1 MSLDAAWALR
11 WIELAAADV
20 AEQRDYLVDLDR
32 AIGDG
37 DHGENM
43 DRGFRAA
50 VEALSEA
57 QPGSVAEVLKTVAK
71 TLMSTVGG
79 AAGPLYGTAFLRASK
94 AAGGGDLDGVGVAA
108 VIEGALSGIQARGK
122 ATTGEKTMVDA
133 WTPALETA
141 RAVAEAGGDA
151 GVVLEAA
158 ATAAEAGAAATEPL
172 RATKGRASYLGERSI
187 GHLDPGAVSTS
198 LILRAAVRARRMH
211 KDAAFLKSVLVP
223 GGSVPAEEI
232 CQVLAQ
238 DEPFAPL
245 FANTALF
252 AAAQAGAEIRFV
264 TNDLTLSDGM
274 RMFAPTGSAEESN
287 TGLCVLAAHEK
298 YDILITG
305 DLSQNEEYRLLSQN
319 ELRGIE
325 LLVAGHHGAAT
336 STSDALL
343 AQTGARTV
351 ILSVGADN
359 SYGHPAAQT
368 LARIQNAGAA
378 IYRTDEMGTIV
389 IRGGN

>member
-43 DRGFRAA
+43 DRGFKAA
-50 VEALSEA
+50 VEALGQA

-133 WTPALETA
+133 WTPALEAA
-141 RAVAEAGGDA
+141 RAAAESGSDPAA
-151 GVVLEAA
+151 VLEAA
-158 ATAAEAGAAATEPL
+158 ATAAEAGAAATEPM

-198 LILRAAVRARRMH
+198 LILRAAVRA
-211 KDAAFLKSVLVP
+211 A
-223 GGSVPAEEI
+223 
-232 CQVLAQ
+232 
-238 DEPFAPL
+238 DE
-245 FANTALF
+245 
-252 AAAQAGAEIRFV
+252 
-264 TNDLTLSDGM
+264 
-274 RMFAPTGSAEESN
+274 
-287 TGLCVLAAHEK
+287 
-298 YDILITG
+298 
-305 DLSQNEEYRLLSQN
+305 
-319 ELRGIE
+319 
-325 LLVAGHHGAAT
+325 
-336 STSDALL
+336 
-343 AQTGARTV
+343 
-351 ILSVGADN
+351 
-359 SYGHPAAQT
+359 
-368 LARIQNAGAA
+368 AGAA
-378 IYRTDEMGTIV
+378 
-389 IRGGN
+389 